1 MNVDLAQELLNELGS
16 SLENLEAQQAALLQF
31 LKDAGIVTD
40 EQLAPYLTQ
49 AGNASNVRWRA
60 ARIRL
65 ARIISTERQKEE
77 QLAQKEQHEAGTAQ
91 APVQDPGKE
100 AKSKNVE
107 GSGEASPQREADVA
121 IAPTKSTEGQS
132 PSERDREQDARAT
145 SDNKNKSPKQEKTGE

>member
-16 SLENLEAQQAALLQF
+16 SLEDLESQQAALLQF

-121 IAPTKSTEGQS
+121 IAPTKSTEG

-145 SDNKNKSPKQEKTGE
+145 SDNKNRSPKQEKTGE